1 MARALHGNGAGRGR
15 RRSVVL
21 ALQGGGAHGAY
32 TWGVLDR
39 LVEESTLSIE
49 AVSGTSAGAMNAA
62 LLVDGFLR
70 GGADGAKHALQ
81 AFWQA
86 VSRAGDAVFNP
97 WRYLEPFPGLRDLTA
112 AWGDAIARLWSPY
125 DNLAYRNP
133 LAEVLAPAID
143 WEGLARARKPRLF
156 VCATD
161 VLTNERRIFTGG
173 DVTVDALLASACL
186 PKLFQ
191 AVQIGPHAF
200 WDGGYMGNPALDPLL
215 PFADDLLIVEVN
227 ALTRSSVPR
236 KAADIAGRLDEVA
249 FNSALV
255 QEIRGIENIN
265 KLVRAGSL
273 TDRRYRVIRFH
284 AIAADPRMTTL
295 DATTKYET
303 DAGFLRE
310 LHDLGYAA
318 AAAWLADADRYGAV
332 GVRSSIDV
340 KRRYCDRARGEE
352 AAGSVARTSSP
363 SSASAS
369 GHQP

>member
-1 MARALHGNGAGRGR
+1 MARNGERRGNR
-15 RRSVVL
+15 RVAL

-39 LVEESTLSIE
+39 LVEEPTLSIE
-49 AVSGTSAGAMNAA
+49 AVSGTSAGAINAA
-62 LLVDGFLR
+62 LLVDGLAR
-70 GGADGAKHALQ
+70 GGRDGARDALR
-81 AFWQA
+81 AFWEA
-86 VSRAGDAVFNP
+86 VSREGDAVFNP

-112 AWGDAIARLWSPY
+112 AWGDAVARLWSPY

-133 LAEVLAPAID
+133 LAGILTPAID
-143 WEGLARARKPRLF
+143 WTSLVRARKPRLF

-161 VLTNERRIFTGG
+161 VLTNERQIFTGASL
-173 DVTVDALLASACL
+173 TVDALLASACL
-186 PKLFQ
+186 PKVFQ
-191 AVQIGPHAF
+191 AVEIGSRAF

-227 ALTRSSVPR
+227 ALTRTTVPR

-273 TDRRYRVIRFH
+273 KDRRYRIIRFH
-284 AIAADPRMTTL
+284 SILADARMTAL
-295 DATTKYET
+295 DATTKYQT
-303 DAGFLRE
+303 DLRFLRG
-310 LHDLGYAA
+310 LRDLGYAA
-318 AAAWLADADRYGAV
+318 AAAWLADPESFGAV

-340 KRRYCDRARGEE
+340 KRRYCELARGEGS
-352 AAGSVARTSSP
+352 AATVARTSSDN
-363 SSASAS
+363 SASAS